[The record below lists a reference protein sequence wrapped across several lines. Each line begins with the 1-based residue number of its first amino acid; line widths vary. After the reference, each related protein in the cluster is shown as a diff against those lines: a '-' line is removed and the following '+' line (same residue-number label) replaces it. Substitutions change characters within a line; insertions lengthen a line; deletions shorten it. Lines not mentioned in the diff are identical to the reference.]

1 MLRSLVGSEMCI
13 RDRCARMRRSCP
25 LPVIFTVRTQSQ
37 GGAFPDNQLEYFQ
50 MTELAI
56 RLGFQWVD
64 LESHWEPTKLAE
76 FLVNTGYTKVIGS
89 HHFKNSNGGTAEQLA
104 AQFRHCAHGGLVD
117 MVKVVIMAQTL
128 DDTLKLVSVSRV
140 LELPERQRK
149 TGADGQM
156 GVIALAMG
164 AAGVTSRIL
173 NEHFTPVSHPIL
185 GVTAAPGQIPL
196 AEIHTARR
204 IINVHQVPTRR
215 FYVFGVPGS
224 EGICAPGCFFSAG
237 FEFCHL
243 LHSAE
248 ECNTDSIQEL
258 THVLEDEGFG
268 GAAVGAPLH
277 TQLWDMLESC
287 SEPARAIGAL
297 NTLLKVLITNT
308 VSLST
313 HCPTSPR
320 PKAPLVVPHPLVVPL
335 PSSGRSRSPSP
346 SHSPSTLT
354 LLKRQDGGLH
364 GDNTEWVAILK
375 SVQAGLEQ
383 RRLAGLQ
390 QLGTRPRALVVGTG
404 SIARA
409 AVYALLKL
417 GFEPGDVTIVA
428 PAAPSQDDTLL
439 GGTVWAE
446 TVEQLLEQDLSVV
459 LCCLESGDVSTE
471 QWPVRSRPV
480 VADLS
485 RQPERT
491 CHLIKCAQSSGCILV
506 PRSQVAMAAGWEQFR
521 RWLGYRFESMALAAF
536 PTMEAAGS
544 VSTNRSSPAGFG
556 DFSPIKE
563 DSPRALCI

>member
-297 NTLLKVLITNT
+297 NTLLK
-308 VSLST
+308 
-313 HCPTSPR
+313 
-320 PKAPLVVPHPLVVPL
+320 
-335 PSSGRSRSPSP
+335 
-346 SHSPSTLT
+346 
-354 LLKRQDGGLH
+354 RQDGGLH